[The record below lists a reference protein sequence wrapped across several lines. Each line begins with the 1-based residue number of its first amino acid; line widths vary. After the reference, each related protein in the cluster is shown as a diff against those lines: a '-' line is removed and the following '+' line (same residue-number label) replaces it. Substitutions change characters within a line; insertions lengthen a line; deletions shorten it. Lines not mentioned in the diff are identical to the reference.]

1 MRTRFTRSRKQE
13 TRRVHTRQT
22 ALAAALAA
30 LALGASACGGGVGVR
45 DEGGGGGSQTKSGP
59 LTIGVVPKTLGF
71 SFWNTVHK
79 GAECAAKKAKGKV
92 TIDWTGTTAETDVSG
107 QIDILRNLLTRQ
119 VDGLVYA
126 ATDAKALTQVSKEA
140 INQGT
145 PVANIDSGTDPQ
157 PDQVPLYA
165 TDNEAAAVRAADL
178 MAEHLGSGDHQI
190 AIIQFQAGTQTNT
203 QRVNGFKQG
212 LKKHPN
218 LELVDVQSSD
228 SDVTKAR
235 RVTADILTA
244 NPKLDGIF
252 AANEPSVI
260 GAVQAVEA
268 AGKSGDI
275 TMIGWD
281 AAEDEIAA
289 LKDGKISALVVQNP
303 FKMGY
308 LGVQNIVAHIRS
320 GKKLQSADT
329 GVTMVTQDNLQSDKV
344 QAVLNPS
351 CANPPVN

>member
-1 MRTRFTRSRKQE
+1 MRTGFTRSGKSGF
-13 TRRVHTRQT
+13 TRRRGTVLAAAVT
-22 ALAAALAA
+22 ALAF
-30 LALGASACGGGVGVR
+30 GASACGGAVGVR
-45 DEGGGGGSQTKSGP
+45 EESGGGSQQKSGP

-71 SFWNTVHK
+71 SFWNTVKK
-79 GAECAAKKAKGKV
+79 GAQCAAKKAEGEV

-126 ATDAKALTQVSKEA
+126 ATDAKALVQVSKEA
-140 INQGT
+140 MDQGI

-157 PDQVPLYA
+157 PKQVPLYA
-165 TDNEAAAVRAADL
+165 TDNVAAAVKAADL
-178 MAEHLGSGDHQI
+178 MAKSLGSGQHQI
-190 AIIQFQAGTQTNT
+190 AIVQFQAGTQTNT
-203 QRVNGFKQG
+203 ERVNGFKKG

-218 LELVDVQSSD
+218 LELVDIQSSD
-228 SDVTKAR
+228 SDVTQAR
-235 RVTADILTA
+235 RVTSDILTA
-244 NPKLDGIF
+244 NPKLDGVF

-260 GAVQAVEA
+260 GAVQAVKA

-281 AAEDEIAA
+281 AAQDEIEA
-289 LKDGKISALVVQNP
+289 LKNGEISALVVQNP

-308 LGVQNIVAHIRS
+308 LGVANMVDHVRN
-320 GKKLQSADT
+320 GTELESADT
-329 GVTMVTQDNLQSDKV
+329 GVTLVTKENLQSPEVQKV
-344 QAVLNPS
+344 LHPS